1 MSESN
6 EHRAGRLHGLWAMTN
21 RELKK
26 WYKAPVIFTLSI
38 VQPIIWMGLLGKAM
52 NISALFGGS
61 TFTNSI
67 MSQPGIITQFTKA
80 LMTYGMTQTQANL
93 FLTNPNGIG
102 SVFSGVGN
110 AVLLSTFNTT
120 SYFSFMAVGMIA
132 FTALFTTAFSGMSVV
147 WDRRLGFLNKALST
161 PVSRGV
167 IIFSKVLSATFRS
180 MFQAGIIILIA
191 IAFGL
196 QFGATFN
203 PVYVLGVFAI
213 LFLICVGLSS
223 MFIAITIRSTRIETP
238 MAVMNLITLPLMF
251 ASNAFFPTSIMPS
264 WLKAVA
270 NVNPMTYT
278 TDAVRQLLIYN
289 SINWWGTVGGQ
300 MGIGLDFLYV
310 GIFAVVV
317 ASIGIALSWRFLSK

>member
-1 MSESN
+1 MSELN
-6 EHRAGRLHGLWAMTN
+6 EHHASRLHGLWALTN

-38 VQPIIWMGLLGKAM
+38 LQPIIWMGLLGKAM
-52 NISALFGGS
+52 NIGALLGGS
-61 TFTNSI
+61 SFTQSI
-67 MSQPGIITQFTKA
+67 KNQPGIFTQFMNA
-80 LMTYGMTQTQANL
+80 LTANGMSQAQAYN
-93 FLTNPNGIG
+93 FLTSSNGIS

-110 AVLLSTFNTT
+110 AILVSTFGTT

-196 QFGATFN
+196 QFGAEFN
-203 PVYVLGVFAI
+203 PVYLLGVFAI

-238 MAVMNLITLPLMF
+238 MAVMNLVTLPLMF
-251 ASNAFFPTSIMPS
+251 ASNAFFPTSIMPD

-278 TDAVRQLLIYN
+278 TEAVRELLIYN
-289 SINWWGTVGGQ
+289 TIDWRNVG
-300 MGIGLDFLYV
+300 MDFAYV
-310 GIFAVVV
+310 GVFAVIV
-317 ASIGIALSWRFLSK
+317 ASIGILLSWRYLSK